1 MDFIYKFGL
10 NKFNF
15 CKDNHFLNT
24 EIDEGIQQLIDKIN
38 EYLNKDLLEFGLNN
52 KLAKNSFEVLKPI

>member
-38 EYLNKDLLEFGLNN
+38 EYLNKDLL
-52 KLAKNSFEVLKPI
+52 

>member
-1 MDFIYKFGL
+1 MDFIYKFEL

-38 EYLNKDLLEFGLNN
+38 EYLNKDLLQFGLNN
-52 KLAKNSFEVLKPI
+52 KLAKNSFEALKPI

>member
-1 MDFIYKFGL
+1 MDFIYKFEL

-38 EYLNKDLLEFGLNN
+38 EYLNKDLL
-52 KLAKNSFEVLKPI
+52 